1 MYTLM
6 AIPFPEEIG
15 TLFFNHL
22 TLGGGIP
29 STGHSNKMVLLSTT
43 RGLSTRFASS
53 ILGGTEDEMKC
64 IVIKIEMVKDKD
76 VSKF

>member
-1 MYTLM
+1 M
-6 AIPFPEEIG
+6 AIPFPDEIG

-29 STGHSNKMVLLSTT
+29 STGHSSKMVLLSTT

-53 ILGGTEDEMKC
+53 ILGGTEDEIKC
-64 IVIKIEMVKDKD
+64 IVVKIELVKDKNI
-76 VSKF
+76 SKF